1 MERDRSILRVIQDLK
16 KVVSAI
22 LWGYGEQEKPVTDAS
37 AELHGLCGYM
47 ELLLQFDQKDRKRFW
62 GPRKDY
68 WDFLSMALQRN
79 GGNMEGIRFVY
90 AQDKLKTTVG
100 RGRAFIRFC
109 LAHRQL
115 ADTLQL
121 CLLDPELIREWY
133 GSQSPFLCPELS
145 LDILE
150 TLYVLNGVT
159 FDLELQRHD
168 LDGGWPMF
176 SESPSQN
183 SSTITQEKLRTKQPQ
198 EEILVT
204 HLKSKGVQSKKP
216 LTPLAGYDIQPPGD
230 DSKGVC
236 LVIPNSAEIQE
247 PLTEK
252 KIEDSESEISQGAL
266 EGTKEL
272 EVVPNSLPGEIRK
285 IPRGQEPSLHK
296 KQHGRFP
303 EAKIPGSPQ
312 IRQAPEQEKMH
323 QRKEE
328 RVWCL
333 GGEPI
338 EQMCISPKN
347 QTHADLSLV
356 EQGDGGRIFPKIMQI
371 KEEPSIRAENRRE
384 QMGPEGQKVLKDP
397 PKGRRDQ
404 RFAPK
409 HLPNVLGEK
418 FEEEQSEPRREHETH
433 RVPGESKML
442 QDLETGKRQKDKQA
456 QRQVPEASGKEQEHL
471 RDTED
476 VIKNLKECLQKAEEQ
491 SQKKE
496 KLLMSLEE
504 KLRELEEQLLRSQ
517 EQQSQLRGEL
527 EQRQQEAEKRED
539 QYQQDLSEQHELVQ
553 AMKRRLVELIREKDS
568 LWQKTEHLSSLAPG
582 LCIVC
587 SKIFGR
593 LNRKYHCKGFWIST
607 DSVEA
612 SSAMPVLWTT
622 RRKNDAVDL
631 ATRREKP
638 RSTKSRFSTSGL
650 VSSLLNDPWT
660 ISPNISLNDVL
671 VPLLAKVT

>member
-1 MERDRSILRVIQDLK
+1 MERDRNILKVIQDLK

-22 LWGYGEQEKPVTDAS
+22 LWGYGEQEQPVTDAS
-37 AELHGLCGYM
+37 AELHGLCGYV
-47 ELLLQFDQKDRKRFW
+47 ELLLQFDQKNQKRFL

-121 CLLDPELIREWY
+121 CLLDPELIRKWY

-145 LDILE
+145 IDILE
-150 TLYVLNGVT
+150 SLYVLNGVA
-159 FDLELQRHD
+159 FDLELQRSD

-176 SESPSQN
+176 SESPCRN
-183 SSTITQEKLRTKQPQ
+183 SSTISQEKLRNKQRQ
-198 EEILVT
+198 EILVT

-216 LTPLAGYDIQPPGD
+216 LTPLAGQPPGD
-230 DSKGVC
+230 VSKGVC
-236 LVIPNSAEIQE
+236 LVIPNSSGIQE

-252 KIEDSESEISQGAL
+252 KIEDSESTISQGAL
-266 EGTKEL
+266 EDSKEL
-272 EVVPNSLPGEIRK
+272 EVVPHLSSLLGEIRK
-285 IPRGQEPSLHK
+285 MPQGQVPSLHK

-303 EAKIPGSPQ
+303 GAKIPGSPQ

-323 QRKEE
+323 QKKEE
-328 RVWCL
+328 RVQFL
-333 GGEPI
+333 GGEPV
-338 EQMCISPKN
+338 EWLCTSPKN
-347 QTHADLSLV
+347 QTHADLSVV
-356 EQGDGGRIFPKIMQI
+356 EQEDGGRISSKTVQI
-371 KEEPSIRAENRRE
+371 KEEPSVRAGKKRE
-384 QMGPEGQKVLKDP
+384 QMGPEGQKMLKDP

-409 HLPNVLGEK
+409 HLPNALGER

-433 RVPGESKML
+433 GVPEDSKIL
-442 QDLETGKRQKDKQA
+442 QDLETGKGQKGKQA
-456 QRQVPEASGKEQEHL
+456 QRQVPEASEKDQENL
-471 RDTED
+471 RDAED

-504 KLRELEEQLLRSQ
+504 KLRELEEQLFRCQ
-517 EQQSQLRGEL
+517 GQQSQLRGEL

-539 QYQQDLSEQHELVQ
+539 QYQQDLSEQHELVRV
-553 AMKRRLVELIREKDS
+553 MKRRLVELIQEKDS

-582 LCIVC
+582 LCIIC

-593 LNRKYHCKGFWIST
+593 LSRKYHCKLCGSLVCHAC
-607 DSVEA
+607 SVDYKKKE
-612 SSAMPVLWTT
+612 
-622 RRKNDAVDL
+622 RCC
-631 ATRREKP
+631 
-638 RSTKSRFSTSGL
+638 RSCHQKGE
-650 VSSLLNDPWT
+650 
-660 ISPNISLNDVL
+660 I
-671 VPLLAKVT
+671 